1 MNWLTKIKTFGDKIK
16 KIYKKNF
23 QQKKKLQIQ
32 IGQAVAKVQF

>member
-16 KIYKKNF
+16 KNLQKNF

-32 IGQAVAKVQF
+32 TGQVVAKVQF